1 MDEAASPKPAE
12 FRQVMV
18 GLGLAMLL
26 SALDQTIVVTA
37 MPTIGQELGDPQN
50 LPLIVTSY
58 LVAATAVTPLY
69 GKFADVYGRRH
80 VLAAGLII
88 FIFGSVACALASTMG
103 LLAAARFL
111 QGLGGGGLISLAQT
125 VIADLVTPR
134 ERGRYQ
140 TYFAAVFATSSI
152 AGPVLGGFFAQY
164 LHWSLIFWI
173 NAPLGLAALYV
184 INLRLKLLP
193 QRRHPHHIDYFG
205 ASLLVIASG
214 ALVLAL
220 GRLGGRFPW
229 ISVPILGLFGLSA
242 VFWGVFIWRT
252 WTFDEPLIPTRLFKL
267 NIMRDAVIS
276 SALGL
281 GAFVGLS
288 VVMPIYFEGVIG
300 LNPRDCGLAL
310 IPLMIAT
317 VIGAACSGR
326 IMAYRAHYKIM
337 PVLGLLSAA
346 LAAFFF
352 GVPVRDP
359 VFFGLEYF
367 TGHQHFWRWRHAAD
381 CDGFSSKRR

>member
-125 VIADLVTPR
+125 
-134 ERGRYQ
+134 
-140 TYFAAVFATSSI
+140 
-152 AGPVLGGFFAQY
+152 
-164 LHWSLIFWI
+164 
-173 NAPLGLAALYV
+173 
-184 INLRLKLLP
+184 
-193 QRRHPHHIDYFG
+193 
-205 ASLLVIASG
+205 
-214 ALVLAL
+214 
-220 GRLGGRFPW
+220 
-229 ISVPILGLFGLSA
+229 
-242 VFWGVFIWRT
+242 
-252 WTFDEPLIPTRLFKL
+252 
-267 NIMRDAVIS
+267 
-276 SALGL
+276 
-281 GAFVGLS
+281 
-288 VVMPIYFEGVIG
+288 
-300 LNPRDCGLAL
+300 
-310 IPLMIAT
+310 
-317 VIGAACSGR
+317 
-326 IMAYRAHYKIM
+326 
-337 PVLGLLSAA
+337 
-346 LAAFFF
+346 
-352 GVPVRDP
+352 
-359 VFFGLEYF
+359 
-367 TGHQHFWRWRHAAD
+367 
-381 CDGFSSKRR
+381 